1 MSNPSLV
8 IDTSKLRHNVKT
20 VAKMCKASGIEICA
34 VTKACCAHPRIA
46 EIFTE
51 SGAAMLADSR
61 VQNLKQLSSYSVP
74 KMMLR
79 LPMISEAA
87 DVVRYCDVSLNS
99 ELKTV
104 KELSEAAVKLGKQH
118 GVIIMIELGDL
129 REGIPPEEALAFAE
143 ETMKLPGVNLTGVG
157 VNFNCYGGVIP
168 DEHNS
173 SRLADVA
180 TNIEEK
186 LKINLQIISSG
197 NSGSLY
203 LLKDKRM
210 PVKINNLR
218 LGESIL
224 LGMDTSFQQQIE
236 DLYTDVFT
244 LKAEVIEMKE
254 KPSVPSGNIGLNAF
268 GQEISYEDNGDIK
281 RVILACGRQ
290 DLPCDQLIPNED
302 GVTYLGSSSDHMI
315 LDITQSD
322 KDYAI
327 GDIMTFNLSYGALVG
342 AFTSKYIDKIF
353 I

>member
-1 MSNPSLV
+1 MSNPSL
-8 IDTSKLRHNVKT
+8 IIETSKLRHNVKT
-20 VAKMCKASGIEICA
+20 VVKMCKASGIEICA
-34 VTKACCAHPRIA
+34 VTKACCAHHKIA
-46 EIFTE
+46 EVFAE
-51 SGAAMLADSR
+51 SGAGMLADSR

-79 LPMISEAA
+79 LPMISEAD

-99 ELKTV
+99 ELNTV
-104 KELSEAAVKLGKQH
+104 KALSEAVVKLNKQH
-118 GVIIMIELGDL
+118 GVVIMIELGDL
-129 REGIPPEEALAFAE
+129 REGIPPEEALTFAE
-143 ETMKLPGVNLTGVG
+143 EAIKLPGVNLTGVG

-168 DEHNS
+168 DEENLN
-173 SRLADVA
+173 RLADVA
-180 TNIEEK
+180 SNIEEK
-186 LKINLQIISSG
+186 LGIKLQIISGG

-203 LLKDKRM
+203 LLKENKM
-210 PVKINNLR
+210 PAKINNLR

-224 LGMDTSFQQQIE
+224 LGMDTSFQKQIE

-268 GQEISYEDNGDIK
+268 GQKTSYVDNGVIR

-302 GVTYLGSSSDHMI
+302 GVKYLGSSSDHMI

-322 KDYAI
+322 KDYAV
-327 GDIMTFNLSYGALVG
+327 GDIVTFNLSYGALVG
-342 AFTSKYIDKIF
+342 AFTSRYIDKIF